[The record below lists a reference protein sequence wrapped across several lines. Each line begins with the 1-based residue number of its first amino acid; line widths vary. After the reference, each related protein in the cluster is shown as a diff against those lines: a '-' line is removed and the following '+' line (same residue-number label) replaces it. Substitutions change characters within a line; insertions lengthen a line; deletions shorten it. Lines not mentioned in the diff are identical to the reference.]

1 MLIASRSIKT
11 ALIGVSSATLL
22 ATGGMAEASASPA
35 QKTTTTAAAAA
46 AKKRMSSAE
55 SESWGYGK
63 VKWTFTK
70 GHRGT
75 FSNIDSYAKDKSCD
89 SKEVY
94 VQLHAR
100 TTSGKTL
107 KVNLAQDDWCGGGGD
122 SYNNRTWRIGYNV
135 KWARAVVC
143 KNEWG
148 PNNTCKAG
156 NKQYYPF

>member
-11 ALIGVSSATLL
+11 ALIGVGSAALLTTGGL
-22 ATGGMAEASASPA
+22 ATASAEPA
-35 QKTTTTAAAAA
+35 QKTTTTSAAAA

-55 SESWGYGK
+55 SESWGYGR

-70 GHRGT
+70 GHPGT
-75 FSNIDSYAKDKSCD
+75 FSNIDSYAKDKKCD

-94 VQLHAR
+94 VKLEAR
-100 TTSGKTL
+100 TTHGKTRT
-107 KVNLAQDDWCGGGGD
+107 VNLAQDDWCTNGGD
-122 SYNNRTWRIGYNV
+122 SYNNRKWEIGYNV

-148 PNNTCKAG
+148 PNNTCVAG
-156 NKQYYPF
+156 NKQYWPF

>member
-1 MLIASRSIKT
+1 MFTSTRTVRT
-11 ALIGVSSATLL
+11 ALIGVAGAALL
-22 ATGGMAEASASPA
+22 ATGATATASARPA
-35 QKTTTTAAAAA
+35 PDTTTAVAA
-46 AKKRMSSAE
+46 AKKRVSSAE

-63 VKWTFTK
+63 VKWTYIK

-75 FSNIDSYAKDKSCD
+75 FANIDSYAKDKSCD

-100 TTSGKTL
+100 TTDGTTY
-107 KVNLAQDDWCGGGGD
+107 KVNLAQDDWCTNGGD
-122 SYNNRTWRIGYNV
+122 SYNNRTWKIGKNV

-156 NKQYYPF
+156 NKQYYPW